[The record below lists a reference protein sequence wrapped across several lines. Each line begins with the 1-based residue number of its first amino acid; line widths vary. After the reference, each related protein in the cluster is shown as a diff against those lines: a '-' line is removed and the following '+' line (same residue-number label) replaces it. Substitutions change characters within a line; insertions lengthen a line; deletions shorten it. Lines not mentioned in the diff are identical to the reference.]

1 MGVYEVVMPENYTA
15 LYSAPDEK
23 TAEKLIIKAD
33 KAALDAAEYIKA
45 EKPFPILKSALRT
58 D

>member
-23 TAEKLIIKAD
+23 SAAELIIKAD
-33 KAALDAAEYIKA
+33 
-45 EKPFPILKSALRT
+45 
-58 D
+58 